1 VPAELDARVRALLE
15 ANDAREAAALA
26 IRTLGPP
33 VLRYLR
39 AILRDEDDTKDAFS
53 HWAESVWRGLPGFR
67 WESAL
72 QTWAHRL
79 AFHSAL
85 ALRDDAW
92 RRHAARLE
100 ATAASRLAETL
111 RTRTAAKAEQRL
123 AALRRLR
130 EELTLE
136 EQTLLQLRVDQGLS
150 WVAIAGVLAE
160 EGARLDPGTVAKRYE
175 RLKARLAK
183 MLRRAHLDD

>member
-1 VPAELDARVRALLE
+1 MPNELDARVRALLE
-15 ANDAREAAALA
+15 GDDPREAAALT

-33 VLRYLR
+33 ILRYLR

-79 AFHSAL
+79 AFHAAL

-92 RRHAARLE
+92 RRRAARLE
-100 ATAASRLAETL
+100 TSAASRLAENL
-111 RTRTAAKAEQRL
+111 RTKTAVKAERQL
-123 AALRRLR
+123 AVLRQLR
-130 EELTLE
+130 DELTLE

-150 WVAIAGVLAE
+150 WVAIAAVLAG
-160 EGARLDPGTVAKRYE
+160 EGEQLDPGTLAKRYE
-175 RLKARLAK
+175 RLKARLGK
-183 MLRRAHLDD
+183 RLRRARLGD